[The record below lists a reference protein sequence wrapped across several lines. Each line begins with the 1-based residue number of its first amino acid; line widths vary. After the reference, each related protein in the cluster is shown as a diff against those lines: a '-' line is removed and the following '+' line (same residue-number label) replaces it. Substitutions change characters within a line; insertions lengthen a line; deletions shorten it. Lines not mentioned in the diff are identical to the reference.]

1 MKITVYMSNGEALT
15 YYGRMKITD
24 GAIEIKTKNPQAGVI
39 VIPLAYVEE
48 VLKE

>member
-1 MKITVYMSNGEALT
+1 MKITVYISNGEALT

-24 GAIEIKTKNPQAGVI
+24 GAIEIKTENPQAGVI

-48 VLKE
+48 VRKE